1 MVVRRAAAGTKPDAA
16 VVERTVTTDTTWTDP
31 REQLEA
37 VVMMANG
44 RLAPRSFADRA
55 AAEAWAKPELGDQV
69 LERNLV
75 CSCDS

>member
-1 MVVRRAAAGTKPDAA
+1 MST
-16 VVERTVTTDTTWTDP
+16 ETTWIDP
-31 REQLEA
+31 REQIEA
-37 VVMMANG
+37 VVMMADG
-44 RLAPRSFADRA
+44 RLAPRTFADRA

>member
-1 MVVRRAAAGTKPDAA
+1 MS
-16 VVERTVTTDTTWTDP
+16 TTWIDP
-31 REQLEA
+31 REQIEA

-55 AAEAWAKPELGDQV
+55 AAEAWARPELGDQV

>member
-1 MVVRRAAAGTKPDAA
+1 MTN
-16 VVERTVTTDTTWTDP
+16 DTTWTDP
-31 REQLEA
+31 REQTEA

-44 RLAPRSFADRA
+44 RLAPRSFVDRA
-55 AAEAWAKPELGDQV
+55 AAEAWAQPELGDLV

>member
-1 MVVRRAAAGTKPDAA
+1 MTN
-16 VVERTVTTDTTWTDP
+16 ETTWTDP

-55 AAEAWAKPELGDQV
+55 AAEAWARPELGDQV

>member
-1 MVVRRAAAGTKPDAA
+1 MTL
-16 VVERTVTTDTTWTDP
+16 TWTDP
-31 REQLEA
+31 REELE
-37 VVMMANG
+37 VVVRMADG

-55 AAEAWAKPELGDQV
+55 EAEAWARPEEGDEV

>member
-1 MVVRRAAAGTKPDAA
+1 MTL
-16 VVERTVTTDTTWTDP
+16 TWTDP
-31 REQLEA
+31 REQLET
-37 VVMMANG
+37 VVRMANG

-55 AAEAWAKPELGDQV
+55 EAEAWARPEEGDEV